1 MPVHTLDPV
10 LVRGHRLPIVPLEL
24 DRGSR
29 LLNARY
35 GAAAVSDGDYIYVI
49 GGANSQRV
57 CLDDIERFN
66 VRTKLSEHYGRL
78 HTARRLH
85 GAVLAD
91 GKIYVLGGYRDLLPQ
106 APAADAFTDSVEI
119 IDLATGK
126 INEGPPMPVAK
137 AQFAAA
143 FVDGKIYTIGGILK
157 RGVSL
162 IAIVSTNTAEVY
174 DLATAKWSKGIPMP
188 TPRQSPAVVVTGFI
202 VVPGGQS
209 GVRQVT
215 DVEVFNPREK
225 IWRILPKLD
234 QPVSMHSVVFLDH
247 YLFLFDRNR
256 VTAYELNTKE
266 AATYP
271 LDYRAARFT
280 AAVVNQG
287 KIYVLGGSL
296 ATSDPTED
304 YSDFNVDG
312 PPPNVRDIPRGALA
326 GKGDPFDDA
335 EAIDTIQVFELRPGD
350 SGAGQH

>member
-1 MPVHTLDPV
+1 
-10 LVRGHRLPIVPLEL
+10 
-24 DRGSR
+24 
-29 LLNARY
+29 
-35 GAAAVSDGDYIYVI
+35 
-49 GGANSQRV
+49 
-57 CLDDIERFN
+57 
-66 VRTKLSEHYGRL
+66 
-78 HTARRLH
+78 
-85 GAVLAD
+85 
-91 GKIYVLGGYRDLLPQ
+91 
-106 APAADAFTDSVEI
+106 
-119 IDLATGK
+119 
-126 INEGPPMPVAK
+126 
-137 AQFAAA
+137 
-143 FVDGKIYTIGGILK
+143 
-157 RGVSL
+157 
-162 IAIVSTNTAEVY
+162 
-174 DLATAKWSKGIPMP
+174 
-188 TPRQSPAVVVTGFI
+188 
-202 VVPGGQS
+202 
-209 GVRQVT
+209 VT